1 MKNIEGDNMT
11 ELTKKK
17 HIFIPWSEKREDFIK
32 QYGEIKG
39 DEEIIAKKW
48 DELENSTL
56 LFLYLIATYL

>member
-17 HIFIPWSEKREDFIK
+17 YIYIPWSEKREDFIK

-39 DEEIIAKKW
+39 DEETIAKKW
-48 DELENSTL
+48 NELENSTL